1 MLFNSRKDESIRERA
16 TVALANLQR
25 NAYAMSMLRSRLES
39 RINFI
44 LLQKNDGKSGEY
56 QEMARVLELVKN
68 SELILNEL
76 SGKIESARFLE
87 EFIAIIDS
95 AASSVSGIK
104 GDVESLVP
112 MAESALAQ
120 MHDAISKISG
130 GLYSDDEAAS
140 ASEPG
145 RLRAQQEIL
154 DEATAAVAAAA
165 TAAATTSSS
174 GTALPIAAAAAT
186 AESRA
191 PEKSPVAVAPEK
203 AGQQQEEEEA
213 AELA

>member
-1 MLFNSRKDESIRERA
+1 MLFNGRKDESIRERA

-44 LLQKNDGKSGEY
+44 LLQKSDSKSGEY

-87 EFIAIIDS
+87 EFISIIDS

-130 GLYSDDEAAS
+130 GLYSDDEAAAS

-165 TAAATTSSS
+165 AASSS
-174 GTALPIAAAAAT
+174 GTAAPYAAAAT
-186 AESRA
+186 AEARV
-191 PEKSPVAVAPEK
+191 PEKSPAMVAPEE
-203 AGQQQEEEEA
+203 AGQEEGEEKA